1 MPRDCS
7 WLPTS
12 TWSTRTFTWVALP
25 VTCWMEPATSCSF
38 LSLSVS
44 LAIYSSRLLLAAHL
58 DLVHPHLHLGRA
70 ARDLLDGAGHEL
82 QFLVTLGVFGNRFL
96 DQGRRVVGGLG
107 DAMRQIAHFARD
119 QGKSHSGFSGPG
131 GFHGRIQ

>member
-44 LAIYSSRLLLAAHL
+44 LAFGIQKKAAL
-58 DLVHPHLHLGRA
+58 R
-70 ARDLLDGAGHEL
+70 RN
-82 QFLVTLGVFGNRFL
+82 LVTVPHRRPSHYVQANVL
-96 DQGRRVVGGLG
+96 DVGLREVVRYFEFFCVKDDGIL
-107 DAMRQIAHFARD
+107 
-119 QGKSHSGFSGPG
+119 
-131 GFHGRIQ
+131 